1 MSFED
6 RTDAGRRLA
15 CRVADLADSDAVVLG
30 VTRGGVPVA
39 AELARV
45 LRLPVDVVA
54 ARRLADPFR
63 PAVTIGAFAERGVC
77 VTDPVALHD
86 AGLGPDEL
94 AEIKRNVDLEL
105 ARQARILRRG
115 GPPLRLAGRTAVI
128 VDDGVATGMTAI
140 AVCRS
145 ARLGGA
151 ERVVLA
157 VAVAAVDAVAALG
170 AEADEVV
177 CAERPMGLATLASWY
192 ADFTEKTDEHIAAL
206 LDSVAVA

>member
-6 RTDAGRRLA
+6 RAEAGRRLA
-15 CRVADLADSDAVVLG
+15 CRLADLAGTDAVVLG

-45 LRLPVDVVA
+45 LRLPIDVVV

-77 VTDPVALHD
+77 VTDQVALHD
-86 AGLGPDEL
+86 AGVGPADL
-94 AEIKRNVDLEL
+94 AEIKRNVDLQL
-105 ARQARILRRG
+105 AQQGQILRRG
-115 GPPLRLAGRTAVI
+115 GQPLPLAGRTAVV

-140 AVCRS
+140 AGCRS
-145 ARLGGA
+145 ARLGSA

-157 VAVAAVDAVAALG
+157 VAVATVDAVAALC

-177 CAERPMGLATLASWY
+177 CVERPMALATLASWY
-192 ADFTEKTDEHIAAL
+192 ADFPRATDEHIAAVL
-206 LDSVAVA
+206 RSVAV

>member
-1 MSFED
+1 MSFQD
-6 RTDAGRRLA
+6 RTEAGRRLA
-15 CRVADLADSDAVVLG
+15 CRLADLAGTDAVVLG

-45 LRLPVDVVA
+45 LRLPIDVVV

-63 PAVTIGAFAERGVC
+63 PAVTIGAFAEGGVC

-86 AGLGPDEL
+86 AGVGPAEL

-105 ARQARILRRG
+105 AQQAQILRRG
-115 GPPLRLAGRTAVI
+115 GQPISLADRTAVV

-140 AVCRS
+140 AGCRA
-145 ARLGGA
+145 ARLGNP

-157 VAVAAVDAVAALG
+157 VAVATVDAVAGLC

-177 CAERPMGLATLASWY
+177 CVERPMALATLASWY
-192 ADFTEKTDEHIAAL
+192 TDFTTATDEHITAVL
-206 LDSVAVA
+206 RSVAV